1 MFAVL
6 LGGFVGSLMGG
17 PFGFILGALAGWFL
31 SAYLR
36 KQAGAGLAKI
46 QSGFLDSMFAVMGA
60 LCKADGVVSQN
71 EVQAAETV
79 FAQLRLSGQQRE
91 QAIAAFNRGKASGFD
106 LDAELLRFRQLSRGH
121 PAILRMFLQV
131 QISAVAADGQ
141 VHPAEHKMLLH
152 IARGLGLPES
162 QVAQLEAMLRGGG
175 QGAAGGRSA
184 GQQLADAYQVLGVA
198 ASISDADLKRTYRKL
213 MNENHPDKLASQ
225 GLPDSMREMA
235 ERKTRDIASAY
246 DLIREDRRRQG
257 TNSV

>member
-1 MFAVL
+1 MIAVL

-17 PFGFILGALAGWFL
+17 PLGFVLGALAGWFL

-36 KQAGAGLAKI
+36 KQAGAGLARI

-60 LCKADGVVSQN
+60 LCKADGVVTQN
-71 EVQAAETV
+71 EVKAAEAV

-91 QAIAAFNRGKASGFD
+91 QAIAAFNRGKAPGFD
-106 LDAELLRFRQLSRGH
+106 LDAELLRFRQVGRGH
-121 PAILRMFLQV
+121 PALLRMFLQI

-162 QVAQLEAMLRGGG
+162 QVAQLEAMLRGG
-175 QGAAGGRSA
+175 QGGAGSRSPD
-184 GQQLADAYQVLGVA
+184 QQLADAYQVLGVP
-198 ASISDADLKRTYRKL
+198 ASISDAELKRTYRKL

-225 GLPDSMREMA
+225 GLPDSMREIA

-246 DLIREDRRRQG
+246 DLIRDTRRRQG

>member
-17 PFGFILGALAGWFL
+17 PLGFVLGALAGWFL

-36 KQAGAGLAKI
+36 KQAGAGLARV

-60 LCKADGVVSQN
+60 LCKADGVVTKN

-79 FAQLRLSGQQRE
+79 FAQLRLSAQQRE
-91 QAIAAFNRGKASGFD
+91 NAIAAFNRGKAPGFD
-106 LDAELLRFRQLSRGH
+106 LDAELLRFRQVSRGH
-121 PAILRMFLQV
+121 PAILRMFLQI

-141 VHPAEHKMLLH
+141 VHPEEHKMLLH

-162 QVAQLEAMLRGGG
+162 QVAQLEAMLRGGRG
-175 QGAAGGRSA
+175 GANARSPD
-184 GQQLADAYQVLGVA
+184 QQLADAYQVLGVP
-198 ASISDADLKRTYRKL
+198 ASISDAELKRTYRKL

-246 DLIREDRRRQG
+246 DLIRDARRQQG

>member
-17 PFGFILGALAGWFL
+17 PLGFVLGAVAGWFL

-36 KQAGAGLAKI
+36 KQAVSGLSRI

-60 LCKADGVVSQN
+60 LCKADGVVTKN

-79 FAQLRLSGQQRE
+79 FTQLRLSGQQRE
-91 QAIAAFNRGKASGFD
+91 LAIAAFNRGKEAGFD
-106 LDAELLRFRQLSRGH
+106 LDAELMRFRQVSRGH
-121 PAILRMFLQV
+121 PAMLRMFLQI

-141 VHPAEHKMLLH
+141 IHPAEHQMLLH

-162 QVAQLEAMLRGGG
+162 QVEQLEAMLRGGQRG
-175 QGAAGGRSA
+175 AGGRSPD
-184 GQQLADAYQVLGVA
+184 QQLADAYQVLGVA
-198 ASISDADLKRTYRKL
+198 AGISDSELKRTYRKL

-225 GLPDSMREMA
+225 GLPDSMREIA

-246 DLIREDRRRQG
+246 DLIRDTRRQQG